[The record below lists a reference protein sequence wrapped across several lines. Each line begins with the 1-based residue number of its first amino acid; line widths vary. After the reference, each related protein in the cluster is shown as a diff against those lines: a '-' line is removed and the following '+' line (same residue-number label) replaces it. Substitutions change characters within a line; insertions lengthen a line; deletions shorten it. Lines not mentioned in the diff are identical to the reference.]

1 MLNPWQPSEAGAL
14 ERPVLRLGG
23 GQVAR
28 AGQGNADHDAIE
40 DDANE
45 FEDVLSPRFHN
56 HPANFQDVMSPT
68 RWKHNETE

>member
-28 AGQGNADHDAIE
+28 AGQRSADHDAIE
-40 DDANE
+40 DDADE

-56 HPANFQDVMSPT
+56 HPASSFQQEGLLKDCPRT
-68 RWKHNETE
+68 D